1 MTVNTDK
8 TKIMI
13 IKSKKD
19 TYANFI
25 YDNRNIKE
33 VTSYKYL
40 RIDILHNLNWNYIIE
55 KRINGGWKAYFGL
68 ENNCKSTNLVM

>member
-1 MTVNTDK
+1 MGMTVNIDK
-8 TKIMI
+8 TKNMI

-25 YDNRNIKE
+25 YDNINLEE

-40 RIDILHNLNWNYIIE
+40 GIGIHHKLN
-55 KRINGGWKAYFGL
+55 
-68 ENNCKSTNLVM
+68 